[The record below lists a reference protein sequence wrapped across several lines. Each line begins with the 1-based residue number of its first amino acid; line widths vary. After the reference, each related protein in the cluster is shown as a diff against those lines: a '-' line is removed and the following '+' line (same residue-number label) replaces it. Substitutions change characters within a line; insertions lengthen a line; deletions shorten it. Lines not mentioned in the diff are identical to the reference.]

1 MSVFKPPP
9 EPWTCSNI
17 MTPLPELKKIL
28 SFATMAIGWPRP
40 RKLFRNNFH
49 ELWKRVSASKLL
61 LYQVIFGSWNRTCS
75 KIKNSV
81 RAPSERGHLP
91 SQKPIDLSSGDRCQ
105 LVSFFNSLL
114 HNHEEIVKIQ
124 VSGAKFYTVE
134 YSEQLSGHA
143 AAPAA
148 QILPVSNND
157 PENVLSTEVDA
168 NSVYLALG
176 VR

>member
-1 MSVFKPPP
+1 MDFWKWKS
-9 EPWTCSNI
+9 ESRI
-17 MTPLPELKKIL
+17 R
-28 SFATMAIGWPRP
+28 AI
-40 RKLFRNNFH
+40 FRNYPLF
-49 ELWKRVSASKLL
+49 
-61 LYQVIFGSWNRTCS
+61 
-75 KIKNSV
+75 SV
-81 RAPSERGHLP
+81 RAPTERGHLP

-148 QILPVSNND
+148 QVLPVSNND
-157 PENVLSTEVDA
+157 PENLLSTEVES
-168 NSVYLALG
+168 NGVYLALG